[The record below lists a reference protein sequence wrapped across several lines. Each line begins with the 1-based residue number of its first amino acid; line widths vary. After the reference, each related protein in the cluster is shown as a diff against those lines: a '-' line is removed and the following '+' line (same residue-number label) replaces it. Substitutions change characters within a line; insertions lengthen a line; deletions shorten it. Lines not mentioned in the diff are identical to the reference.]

1 MFVLGIDPG
10 TATTG
15 FGLIKIDGQG
25 EIKLVDYG
33 LLETDKSIDPGER
46 LDIIYEGLTEII
58 KKHQPHILAMEK
70 VFFFSN
76 AKTVIRVSQAQGVV
90 LLAASKLGVPVSEYT
105 PGQVKLVVGGSGRAD
120 KKIMQIAIFDM
131 FGLEAE
137 KNKKTHF
144 DNVADAIGIALC
156 HIRTVFPTS
165 GSLVTQGT

>member
-15 FGLIKIDGQG
+15 YGVLEIDGRG
-25 EIKLVDYG
+25 NVKLIAHG
-33 LLETDKSIDPGER
+33 LLETDKDVDPGER
-46 LDIIYEGLTEII
+46 LGIIFEGLQDII
-58 KKHQPHILAMEK
+58 KKYTPHILAMEK

-105 PGQVKLVVGGSGRAD
+105 PGQVKLAVGGSGRAD
-120 KKIMQIAIFDM
+120 KKVMQSAIFDM
-131 FGLEAE
+131 FGLVAE

-156 HIRTVFPTS
+156 HVRIAFPRKD
-165 GSLVTQGT
+165 L